1 MSRVN
6 YARNLGVYFV
16 DFVHLICVYKY
27 VILKVEVIQV
37 PIKYKIDVLTE
48 LKKAGY
54 STYKLRQE
62 KIFGERT
69 IQKFRNG
76 EIVTADNLA
85 IICKLLNCQPGD
97 IIEYAEE
104 QE

>member
-1 MSRVN
+1 M
-6 YARNLGVYFV
+6 
-16 DFVHLICVYKY
+16 
-27 VILKVEVIQV
+27 
-37 PIKYKIDVLTE
+37 PIKYKIDVLAE
-48 LKKAGY
+48 LKKVGY
-54 STYKLRQE
+54 STYKLRNE

-97 IIEYAEE
+97 IIEYEE
-104 QE
+104 DQVN